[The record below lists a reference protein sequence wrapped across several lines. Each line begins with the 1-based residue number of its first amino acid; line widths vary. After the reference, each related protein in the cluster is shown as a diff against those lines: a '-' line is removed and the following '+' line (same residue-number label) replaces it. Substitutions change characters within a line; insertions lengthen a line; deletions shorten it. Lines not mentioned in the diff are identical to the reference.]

1 MRERRNAPGRA
12 VDLRERVGGM
22 ERAVLAMEAAAQEGR
37 RAAAGGASGRSGPGP
52 EPLAGASG
60 GRPGLAECADSLSD
74 VARAVRCVRLF
85 YLPRGYA

>member
-1 MRERRNAPGRA
+1 M
-12 VDLRERVGGM
+12 RERVGGM